1 MKKIIFIFASA
12 LFSFTSFAQREVKL
26 YKGRPPGNLDDSNKE
41 VHVKT
46 ERGRLDSVTIP
57 SISVFIPAKL
67 DSSKTSVIICP
78 GGGYRNLSIFDAGYQ
93 LAREL
98 NKVGIVAIV
107 LKYRT
112 QIEGFYQD
120 FSKVPFNDFD
130 RAIEII
136 KDSAAD
142 WKIDINKM
150 GIVGFSAGGHV
161 AAYKTVFNTQFT
173 PAFSVLV
180 YPVISFMDELTS
192 TRTVTR
198 KILVGNNP
206 SDAQKRS
213 LSSELHVHPGINPCL
228 LIHAQDDAGVLVQNS
243 LVFYDALTKAKV
255 KAQMLLY
262 QEGGHGFAL
271 HNKKQ
276 NDSWLPMALN
286 WLRFNKFLLNN

>member
-1 MKKIIFIFASA
+1 MQKILFVFAATILGFISY
-12 LFSFTSFAQREVKL
+12 AQREVKL
-26 YKGRPPGNLDDSNKE
+26 YKGKPPGNLDDSNRE
-41 VHVKT
+41 VYVKT

-57 SISVFIPAKL
+57 SISVFIPEKL

-78 GGGYRNLSIFDAGYQ
+78 GGGYRYLSIYDAGYE
-93 LAREL
+93 LAKEL

-112 QIEGFYQD
+112 QIEGYYQD

-136 KDSAAD
+136 KDSANN
-142 WKIDINKM
+142 WKIDVKKM
-150 GIVGFSAGGHV
+150 GVIGFSAGGHL
-161 AAYKTVFNTQFT
+161 AAFKTVNNTHFT
-173 PAFSVLV
+173 PAFSLLV
-180 YPVISFMDELTS
+180 YPVISFMDALTS

-198 KILVGNNP
+198 KILIGNNP
-206 SDAQKRS
+206 SEEQKKYFS
-213 LSSELHVHPGINPCL
+213 AELQVHPGINPCL
-228 LIHAQDDAGVLVQNS
+228 LIHAQDDGGVIVQNS
-243 LVFYDALTKAKV
+243 LAFYTALTNAKV

-276 NDSWLPMALN
+276 NDHWLTMALN
-286 WLRFNKFLLNN
+286 WLRFNKFLINN

>member
-1 MKKIIFIFASA
+1 MQKLIFILASA
-12 LFSFTSFAQREVKL
+12 LLGLTSYAQREVKL
-26 YKGRPPGNLDDSNKE
+26 YTGRPPGNLDDSNKE
-41 VHVKT
+41 VYVKT

-57 SISVFIPAKL
+57 SIAVFIPEKL

-93 LAREL
+93 LAKEL
-98 NKVGIVAIV
+98 NKVGIPAIV

-120 FSKVPFNDFD
+120 YSKVPFTDFD

-136 KDSAAD
+136 KDSAKN
-142 WKIDINKM
+142 WKIEVNKM
-150 GIVGFSAGGHV
+150 GIIGFSAGGHL
-161 AAYKTVFNTQFT
+161 AAYKTVYNTHFT

-198 KILVGNNP
+198 KMLLGDSP
-206 SDAQKRS
+206 SDKQKNTYS
-213 LSSELHVHPGINPCL
+213 CELHVHPGINPCL
-228 LIHAQDDAGVLVQNS
+228 IIHAQDDSGVMVQNS
-243 LVFYDALTKAKV
+243 LAFYYALTNAKV

-276 NDSWLPMALN
+276 NDYWLPMAIN
-286 WLRFNKFLLNN
+286 WLRFNKLLINK

>member
-1 MKKIIFIFASA
+1 
-12 LFSFTSFAQREVKL
+12 
-26 YKGRPPGNLDDSNKE
+26 LDDTNKE
-41 VHVKT
+41 VYVKT

-57 SISVFIPAKL
+57 SISVFIPEKL
-67 DSSKTSVIICP
+67 DASKTSVIICP
-78 GGGYRNLSIFDAGYQ
+78 GGGYRYLSIFDAGYQ
-93 LAREL
+93 LAKEL

-120 FSKVPFNDFD
+120 FSKVPLNDFD

-136 KDSAAD
+136 RDSAD
-142 WKIDINKM
+142 HWKIDVNKM
-150 GIVGFSAGGHV
+150 GIIGFSAGGHI
-161 AAYKTVFNTQFT
+161 AAFKTVYNKHFT

-192 TRTVTR
+192 AKTVTR
-198 KILVGNNP
+198 KVLVGNNP
-206 SDAQKRS
+206 SDEQKRFF
-213 LSSELHVHPGINPCL
+213 SSELHVHPGINPCL
-228 LIHAQDDAGVLVQNS
+228 LIHAQDDGGVLVQNS
-243 LVFYDALTKAKV
+243 LVFYSALTNAKV

-276 NDSWLPMALN
+276 NDQWLPMALN
-286 WLRFNKFLLNN
+286 WFRFNKFLLNN

>member
-1 MKKIIFIFASA
+1 MQKIILILTTA
-12 LFSFTSFAQREVKL
+12 LFGLNSYGQREVKL

-41 VHVKT
+41 VYVKT

-57 SISVFIPAKL
+57 SISVFIPEKQ
-67 DSSKTSVIICP
+67 DSSKTSVMICP
-78 GGGYRNLSIFDAGYQ
+78 GGGYRNLSIFDAGYE
-93 LAREL
+93 LAKEL
-98 NKVGIVAIV
+98 NKVGITAIV

-120 FSKVPFNDFD
+120 FSKVPFMDFD
-130 RAIEII
+130 RAIELI
-136 KDSAAD
+136 KDSAQN

-150 GIVGFSAGGHV
+150 GIFGFSAGGHL
-161 AAYKTVFNTQFT
+161 AAFKTVYNTHFT
-173 PAFSVLV
+173 PAFTVLV
-180 YPVISFMDELTS
+180 YPAISFMDELTS

-198 KILVGNNP
+198 KVLLGNNP
-206 SDAQKRS
+206 SDTQKQ
-213 LSSELHVHPGINPCL
+213 LFSSELHVHPGIKPCL

-243 LVFYDALTKAKV
+243 LAFYTALTHAKV

-276 NDSWLPMALN
+276 NDHWLPMTIN
-286 WLRFNKFLLNN
+286 WLRFNKFLVNH

>member
-1 MKKIIFIFASA
+1 MQKILLILASTLVGFASY
-12 LFSFTSFAQREVKL
+12 AQREVKL
-26 YKGRPPGNLDDSNKE
+26 YKGRPPGNLDDTNRE

-57 SISVFIPAKL
+57 SIAVFIPEKL

-78 GGGYRNLSIFDAGYQ
+78 GGGYRYLSIFDAGYQ

-112 QIEGFYQD
+112 QIEGYYQD

-136 KDSAAD
+136 KDSANN
-142 WKIDINKM
+142 WKIDVTKM
-150 GIVGFSAGGHV
+150 GVIGFSAGGHL
-161 AAYKTVFNTQFT
+161 AAFKTVHTTHFT

-198 KILVGNNP
+198 KMLIGDHP
-206 SDAQKRS
+206 SESQKKIF
-213 LSSELHVHPGINPCL
+213 SSELHVRPGINPCL
-228 LIHAQDDAGVLVQNS
+228 LIHAQDDGGVIVQNS
-243 LVFYDALTKAKV
+243 LAFYTALTNAKV

-262 QEGGHGFAL
+262 QEGGHGFAM

-276 NDSWLPMALN
+276 NDHWLPMAMN
-286 WLRFNKFLLNN
+286 WLRFNKFLINN

>member
-1 MKKIIFIFASA
+1 MQKILFILAST
-12 LFSFTSFAQREVKL
+12 FVGFISYAQREVKL
-26 YKGRPPGNLDDSNKE
+26 YKGRPPGNRDDSNRE

-57 SISVFIPAKL
+57 SIAVFIPEKL

-93 LAREL
+93 LAKEL
-98 NKVGIVAIV
+98 NKVGITAIV

-136 KDSAAD
+136 KDSAQN
-142 WKIDINKM
+142 WKIDIKKM
-150 GIVGFSAGGHV
+150 GIVGFSAGGHL
-161 AAYKTVFNTQFT
+161 AAFKTVNNTHFT

-180 YPVISFMDELTS
+180 YPAISFMDELTS
-192 TRTVTR
+192 SRTVTR
-198 KILVGNNP
+198 KVLLGNHP
-206 SDAQKRS
+206 SEEQKKIF
-213 LSSELHVHPGINPCL
+213 SSELHVHSGINPCL
-228 LIHAQDDAGVLVQNS
+228 LIHAQDDGGVLVQNS
-243 LVFYDALTKAKV
+243 LAFYTALTNAKV

-276 NDSWLPMALN
+276 NDHWLPMAMN
-286 WLRFNKFLLNN
+286 WLRFNKFLINN